1 MNQLQSPP
9 WAAGG
14 IHPPVLILSP
24 DIRSLISFFLPLLLN
39 RSLIHF
45 FRKAPPSQAQGQGQA
60 GLRDGTVLLPLRSP
74 QSEGEVKTSWDLDNT
89 GRGHGSRLTQ
99 PDTEAGRQGGRAALQ
114 GVGRGDTGFPQ
125 VGVRTEWKEERA
137 NMCKVQKQKGAWHIR
152 GTAGNSLGVGGEAG
166 EVWWSDHLGRGPTMV
181 VGFVR
186 TPTLEA
192 KEKSHASW
200 FLAVRNQVPD
210 P

>member
-1 MNQLQSPP
+1 MHLVRLEGPQVNQPQSPP

-14 IHPPVLILSP
+14 THPPVLILSP

-45 FRKAPPSQAQGQGQA
+45 FRKAPPSQVQGQGQA
-60 GLRDGTVLLPLRSP
+60 GLRDRTVLLPLRSP

-114 GVGRGDTGFPQ
+114 GVGRRDTGFPQ
-125 VGVRTEWKEERA
+125 GGVRTEWKEEGA
-137 NMCKVQKQKGAWHIR
+137 NMCKVQKQKGAWHIWEQQ
-152 GTAGNSLGVGGEAG
+152 GTVWAWEERRVRYGGVAIWE
-166 EVWWSDHLGRGPTMV
+166 E
-181 VGFVR
+181 
-186 TPTLEA
+186 
-192 KEKSHASW
+192 
-200 FLAVRNQVPD
+200 D
-210 P
+210 PPWLWGL